1 MNPAALK
8 ARVGRLRR
16 DIEGLRDEARNG
28 LGLARRA
35 IGLERRPP
43 LRPLFEPEAVDFAP
57 FQPAREAGA
66 ARLPATVVTP
76 IGQACMHTFFD
87 VRPLSPSGRY
97 LAVTRLP
104 FEHRAPAPGDIAEVC
119 VVDLEARTLTPVHR
133 TGGWALQLGANLQ
146 WHPTSDRFLYTN
158 DLVNGRG
165 VGVRIDLE
173 AGEARTYA
181 APFYAIDP
189 GGEAMFGPALDLLN
203 RTQAGYGVPE
213 PFLGRR
219 PLCPGASANEG
230 LWRTDLETGRVEL
243 FLSVAEI
250 VAAQPDKDLLRR
262 GRNALFHTKISPD
275 GRRLFQVLRSN
286 DLPDRPGVWRA
297 RIVAFDADG
306 GNLRLALP
314 MEAWDRGGHHPSWLP
329 DGERILMNLVPEGDS
344 GLRFVRFRHDGTGM
358 ETVGTERGSGHPS
371 LRPSGRWLLTDAYLN
386 EGFGSAGGGAPLRLI
401 DLEDGEEHVLAEI
414 DCGPPG
420 LGSRRCD
427 PHPVWS
433 RDGRRI
439 VANAMVGGRRAVVLF
454 DAAALPGPTPVP
466 AGRVGVPAHA

>member
-8 ARVGRLRR
+8 ARARRLRR
-16 DIEGLRDEARNG
+16 DIEGLREEARTG
-28 LGLARRA
+28 LGLVRRSA
-35 IGLERRPP
+35 GLERRAP
-43 LRPLFEPEAVDFAP
+43 LGRLFEPEPVDFTP
-57 FQPAREAGA
+57 YRPPHPIEGFF
-66 ARLPATVVTP
+66 LPATVVTP
-76 IGQACMHTFFD
+76 VGQACMHTFFD
-87 VRPLSPSGRY
+87 VCPLSPSGRY

-104 FEHRAPAPGDIAEVC
+104 FEHRAPLPGDVAEVC
-119 VVDLEARTLTPVHR
+119 VVDLEAQTLTPVHR

-146 WHPTSDRFLYTN
+146 WHPTSDRFLYAN

-165 VGVRIDLE
+165 VGVGIDLE
-173 AGEARTYA
+173 AREARTYA

-189 GGEAMFGPALDLLN
+189 GGKAMFGPALDLVN

-213 PFLGRR
+213 PFLDRR
-219 PLCPGASANEG
+219 QLGPGASANEG
-230 LWRTDLETGRVEL
+230 LWRTDLETGRVDL

-250 VAAQPDKDLLRR
+250 VAAQPDRDLLRR
-262 GRNALFHTKISPD
+262 GRNALFHTKIGPD

-297 RIVAFDADG
+297 RIVTFDADG
-306 GNLRLALP
+306 NDLRLALP

-329 DGERILMNLVPEGDS
+329 DGDRILMNLVPEGES
-344 GLRFVRFRHDGTGM
+344 SLRFVRFRHDGTGL
-358 ETVGTERGSGHPS
+358 ETVGAERGSGHPS

-386 EGFGSAGGGAPLRLI
+386 EGFGSPGGTAPLRLI
-401 DLEDGEEHVLAEI
+401 DLEHGEARTLAEV

-433 RDGRRI
+433 PDGRRI
-439 VANAMVGGRRAVVLF
+439 VANAMVEGRRAVLLF
-454 DAAALPGPTPVP
+454 DAASLPGPTPVS
-466 AGRVGVPAHA
+466 AKRAGVPVDA